1 MKTPWTPTNPVK
13 YLFKQLRDG
22 QKIVAEGDA
31 TDPHDFSFSAWPCR
45 FIVGSHENVLN
56 DFRDGVVVC
65 TLPACREFAAII
77 ALPRRQASCVLLTN
91 IF

>member
-1 MKTPWTPTNPVK
+1 M
-13 YLFKQLRDG
+13 LRT
-22 QKIVAEGDA
+22 KVIIIPYN
-31 TDPHDFSFSAWPCR
+31 PHDFSFSAWPCQ

-65 TLPACREFAAII
+65 TLQPACPEFAAII
-77 ALPRRQASCVLLTN
+77 ALPRRQASRVLLTN

>member
-1 MKTPWTPTNPVK
+1 MQTTKSSQK
-13 YLFKQLRDG
+13 LFITSLEE
-22 QKIVAEGDA
+22 EGA
-31 TDPHDFSFSAWPCR
+31 PPDPHDFSFSAWPCR

-65 TLPACREFAAII
+65 TLQPACREFAAII
-77 ALPRRQASCVLLTN
+77 ALPRRQASRVLLTN

>member
-1 MKTPWTPTNPVK
+1 MMVIIMKMVNLEDPLNE
-13 YLFKQLRDG
+13 R
-22 QKIVAEGDA
+22 VAEGA
-31 TDPHDFSFSAWPCR
+31 APDPHDFSFSAWPCR

-65 TLPACREFAAII
+65 TLQPACREFAAII
-77 ALPRRQASCVLLTN
+77 ALPRRQASRVLLTN